1 MLVGVFKQGLQCKDC
16 RYNVHKKCIDKV
28 PRDCTGELPKDDLVT
43 DSQDHEDVSDEAEEK
58 AVGASPDS
66 PDTSIVTLDNFAS
79 HMTATAQAKNMPVSQ
94 SCNEDLRRFFPD
106 NAPSIID
113 SLASPPLYNRFF
125 LLKPNVLCMSMCSIY
140 DHYRSA
146 C

>member
-79 HMTATAQAKNMPVSQ
+79 HMTATAQAKNMPVSHIN
-94 SCNEDLRRFFPD
+94 CFNF
-106 NAPSIID
+106 
-113 SLASPPLYNRFF
+113 
-125 LLKPNVLCMSMCSIY
+125 KVLTI
-140 DHYRSA
+140 
-146 C
+146 